1 MEYTKKW
8 YTGNT
13 GNHQGLVIDEHTGE
27 TIAVTYKKENAPLVS
42 AAPEMYEAITYAL
55 DNLTDA
61 INEKLIKCPKN
72 FQIQL
77 NETRKMLQSAKTKAE
92 SN

>member
-42 AAPEMYEAITYAL
+42 AAPEMYEALKEINNIVGQFYAL
-55 DNLTDA
+55 GATPAQRRNAIEDITRAAIAKADA
-61 INEKLIKCPKN
+61 K
-72 FQIQL
+72 
-77 NETRKMLQSAKTKAE
+77 
-92 SN
+92 